1 MEKEDENLPVMALNL
16 SGVALRFH
24 IKVTVSRQASQKR
37 REFPLN
43 EVLERTP

>member
-24 IKVTVSRQASQKR
+24 IKVTVSRQATNPEKGS
-37 REFPLN
+37 FP
-43 EVLERTP
+43 